1 MNPLQRYE
9 RRRKWIAR
17 FLWAVG
23 ILLALLVAMF
33 PGYDAL
39 TIGIPVIV
47 VLVGLAVRVT
57 LASGKAANRKNL

>member
-9 RRRKWIAR
+9 RRRKWTAR
-17 FLWAVG
+17 SLWAAG

-39 TIGIPVIV
+39 TIGIPVSV
-47 VLVGLAVRVT
+47 VLFGLAVRVM
-57 LASGKAANRKNL
+57 LANGKAAN

>member
-9 RRRKWIAR
+9 RRRKWTAR
-17 FLWAVG
+17 SLWAAG

-39 TIGIPVIV
+39 TIGIPVSV
-47 VLVGLAVRVT
+47 VIVGLAVRVM
-57 LASGKAANRKNL
+57 LANGKAAN